1 MKIYDNCRVC
11 GSKLQTVF
19 DLGDMELIGFLPPDV
34 PPMPKYPLELCQCT
48 GCGLVQL
55 RHSVNPDEMYRNYWY
70 HSGTNE
76 QMVHH
81 LHGIAKAAQR
91 FTTLQDFDVVVDIG
105 CNDGTLLD
113 GYADDVVKAGFDP
126 SNIKPNNADYFVHDF
141 FSAEKMP
148 DLPQAKIVTSIA
160 MFYDLNDPVTFAKDV
175 AKILHPDGVWVLELH
190 YLPAMLGNAGFDA
203 ICHEHVAYYNMTTL
217 LTVLNRAG
225 LTAIHAEQNTV
236 NGGSFRVF
244 VKHISTSEHVRD
256 SVLDFMLHIDHAVPS
271 FHLFEYRV
279 KLNKQRLLTMLSEFK
294 LAGKTVYGYGASTKG
309 GTMLAYWGLTPE
321 HLPAIADRNPEKVGL
336 TLSGIPIISETDM
349 RELKPDYLLV
359 FPYHFMDSFVL
370 RERDWLMGGG
380 AFIVPIPT
388 PHVFAYDEKVMD
400 AHIRMLNGE
409 FGA

>member
-113 GYADDVVKAGFDP
+113 GYADDVVKVGFDP

-190 YLPAMLGNAGFDA
+190 YLPAMLGNGGFDA
-203 ICHEHVAYYNMTTL
+203 ICHEHVTYYNMTTL
-217 LTVLNRAG
+217 LNVLNRAG
-225 LTAIHAEQNTV
+225 LTAIHAEQNQV
-236 NGGSFRVF
+236 NGGSIRVYA
-244 VKHISTSEHVRD
+244 KHISTGEPIRD
-256 SVLDFMLHIDHAVPS
+256 SVMDLLLHVDHAVPS
-271 FHLFEYRV
+271 FLVFEHRV
-279 KLNKQRLLTMLSEFK
+279 QSSKDKLLDILAYAHAENKLVF
-294 LAGKTVYGYGASTKG
+294 GYGASTKG
-309 GTMLAYWGLTPE
+309 GTMLQHWGLTPDI
-321 HLPAIADRNPEKVGL
+321 LPAIADRNPEKVGL
-336 TLSGIPIISETDM
+336 TLAGIPIISEAEM
-349 RELKPDYLLV
+349 RERKPDYLLV

-370 RERDWLMGGG
+370 RERDWLLEGG
-380 AFIVPIPT
+380 AFIVPMPT
-388 PHVFAYDEKVMD
+388 PRIIRYDAKVIDTYM
-400 AHIRMLNGE
+400 RLMNGE
-409 FGA
+409 IQA